1 MKVVYKVGV
10 KLRSRTLKHIKIKLS
25 DFSRA
30 YNFEKRGISCY
41 NIQGVRPVSLTPCKK
56 TNNGGI

>member
-10 KLRSRTLKHIKIKLS
+10 KLRSRTLKHIKIRLS

-30 YNFEKRGISCY
+30 YTIIQRGD
-41 NIQGVRPVSLTPCKK
+41 
-56 TNNGGI
+56 